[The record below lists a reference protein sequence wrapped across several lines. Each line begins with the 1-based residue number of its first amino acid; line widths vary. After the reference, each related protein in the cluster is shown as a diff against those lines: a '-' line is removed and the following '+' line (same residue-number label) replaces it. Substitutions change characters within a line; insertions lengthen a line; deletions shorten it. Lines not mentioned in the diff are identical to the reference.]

1 MATRHRIIDLEAQV
15 VPAEDRTA
23 RFVEGA
29 RSIWAIVR
37 RHRVILFV
45 TMALCVLAGV
55 IYILL
60 STPDYR
66 ATASVE
72 VEDVPAGA
80 AGAGTTQRPSMPGD
94 TETMMQTELEVL
106 RSRAL
111 AEDVARELALVGS
124 PVFFQG
130 MDERRPARGA
140 GALTQRQVEHEQVV
154 KLLRDNLQVDLPGKS
169 RVLRIS
175 FVSADPVL
183 SARVANSY
191 ADSLIRA
198 DLKRGFESG
207 VQARRFL
214 LGELDG
220 ARKDLERAERDMA
233 VYAAR
238 TGALPDGQAAGAE
251 QRAANDQGAAAPKD
265 GADRDTAL
273 PDGSVATR
281 LAQLNAFRAQ
291 AVADR
296 IAAQKRWESARAA
309 SADTLPEVLGNGAMQ
324 QLMAERAQARAAL
337 VEQRQFRKDAHP
349 EVREARARLAVL
361 DDQADAMANSIRASL
376 RQEYDVAAH
385 GEKQIASEISALER
399 EARAERGRDMQI
411 GMMSRSV
418 DTYRMLHD
426 SLLQRYRDMASQAG
440 FQAGR
445 IQPLDRAAVPT
456 RPFSPHGGRIML
468 LASLGGMLLGLM
480 LIAARHM
487 FDDAVTSAETLA
499 ERVNLPL
506 LGAVPVVGDGV
517 PPVENVAPIAASLL
531 LASVAGLPRSILVTS
546 AQEGEGKSLTL
557 HALALAL
564 GKLGKRVLVIDADMR
579 RPVQHSLFRLAPT
592 RGISEALTGQ
602 AKVDEVI
609 LETGVAGVSLLP
621 CGAIPPNPA
630 ELLSTPALDAL
641 LGAVRE
647 RYDTVLVDAPPILGL
662 PDSPLLAAKMQ
673 VAILVVEWGR
683 NHHGG
688 LRVAVERLRRAG
700 GSIVGAVL
708 TKQQGRGYDY
718 DYHRAG

>member
-1 MATRHRIIDLEAQV
+1 MVSRIIELEQRDAGE
-15 VPAEDRTA
+15 EDRTT
-23 RFVEGA
+23 RFVESA
-29 RSIWAIVR
+29 RGTWTVVR

-45 TMALCVLAGV
+45 TMALCVLAGA

-80 AGAGTTQRPSMPGD
+80 AGAGAMQKPVSAAD
-94 TETMMQTELEVL
+94 TESMMQTELEVL

-111 AEDVARELALVGS
+111 AEDVARDLALVGS

-130 MDERRPARGA
+130 MDARRPAQGQ
-140 GALTQRQVEHEQVV
+140 GSLTQRQVEHEQVI
-154 KLLRDNLQVDLPGKS
+154 KLLRDNLQVELPGKS

-175 FVSADPVL
+175 FVSADPAL

-220 ARKDLERAERDMA
+220 ARKDLERAERDLA
-233 VYAAR
+233 VYASR
-238 TGALPDGQAAGAE
+238 TGAVPVEAATDEDKKNDGKKADD
-251 QRAANDQGAAAPKD
+251 RAAKPDAAPVPE
-265 GADRDTAL
+265 GSTA
-273 PDGSVATR
+273 AR

-296 IAAQKRWESARAA
+296 IAAQKRWESAKAA
-309 SADTLPEVLGNGAMQ
+309 SAETLPEVLGNGAMQ

-337 VEQRQFRKDAHP
+337 VEERQFRKDAHP
-349 EVREARARLAVL
+349 EMREARARLAAL
-361 DDQADAMANSIRASL
+361 DDQAQAMANTIRASL
-376 RQEYDVAAH
+376 RQEYEVAAH
-385 GEKQIASEISALER
+385 GEKQIASEIAALEGD
-399 EARAERGRDMQI
+399 ARVERGRDMQVS
-411 GMMSRSV
+411 MMGRSV
-418 DTYRMLHD
+418 ETYRLLHD

-456 RPFSPHGGRIML
+456 TPFAPHAGRIML
-468 LASLGGMLLGLM
+468 LASLGGIFLGLL

-487 FDDAVTSAETLA
+487 FDDAVTSADTLA

-506 LGAVPVVGDGV
+506 LGAVLATGDQPAAPDIFV
-517 PPVENVAPIAASLL
+517 PIAQSLQ

-546 AQEGEGKSLTL
+546 AQEEEGKSLTVN
-557 HALALAL
+557 ALARALAQL
-564 GKLGKRVLVIDADMR
+564 DKKVLVIDADMR
-579 RPVQHSLFRLAPT
+579 RPVQHSLFRVNAT
-592 RGISEALTGQ
+592 RGISEVLTGQ
-602 AKVDEVI
+602 AKAEDLIVDS
-609 LETGVAGVSLLP
+609 GVAGVSLLP
-621 CGAIPPNPA
+621 CGAVPPNPA

-641 LGAVRE
+641 LGAVRD
-647 RYDTVLVDAPPILGL
+647 RYDTVLIDAPPILGMS
-662 PDSPLLAAKMQ
+662 DAQLLAAKVQ
-673 VAILVVEWGR
+673 VTLLVVEWGR

-708 TKQQGRGYDY
+708 TKAHGRAYEY
-718 DYHRAG
+718 DYHRGG